1 MLGSIVCRYDHFLT
15 DWYARWATA
24 IGFNVSDRESPIH
37 VHRKV
42 WEWCAIAQALYER
55 GLLAAGKR
63 GCGFAVGREPLA
75 SLFAAHGVD
84 VLATDIGQEGADAWE
99 STGQHAASVE
109 ALFMENLVPREAFDA
124 HVRFRP
130 LDMRRFGELEGQR
143 FHFLWSSCA
152 IEHLGSLADGLDF
165 VEQSMAL
172 LEPGGVAVHTTEFN
186 VSSNDETLEV
196 GSNVAYRRRDLERF
210 ADRIRRATCGV
221 APFDFDAGTH
231 RYDLEFD
238 YPPYHEHGRRHL
250 KLLLGDFVC
259 TSMLLVVHKGSP
271 PT

>member
-1 MLGSIVCRYDHFLT
+1 MSWRRT
-15 DWYARWATA
+15 
-24 IGFNVSDRESPIH
+24 S
-37 VHRKV
+37 
-42 WEWCAIAQALYER
+42 
-55 GLLAAGKR
+55 GKR
-63 GCGFAVGREPLA
+63 APTRG
-75 SLFAAHGVD
+75 
-84 VLATDIGQEGADAWE
+84 E

-172 LEPGGVAVHTTEFN
+172 LEPAASRSIRPSSTCRPTTRRSRSDPTSPTAAAISNGSPIGSGVRPA
-186 VSSNDETLEV
+186 
-196 GSNVAYRRRDLERF
+196 AWRRSISMRH
-210 ADRIRRATCGV
+210 APIRSRVRLSAI
-221 APFDFDAGTH
+221 
-231 RYDLEFD
+231 
-238 YPPYHEHGRRHL
+238 HEHGRRHL